1 MKARRNVKV
10 RLCASILAL
19 IALPLATLSAEE
31 ESRGV
36 EASYHGQMGY
46 GSGLGMLEKW
56 CALPNFSYYQEGGI
70 EGWTD
75 TSLRNCSTCHIG
87 VPFGNEPW
95 NPTPEE
101 SALVCAKCH
110 TSGAWTELDH
120 EVTNAGCMSCHK
132 KDKAKRGV
140 DFTIENDV
148 HIAAG
153 FLCHDC
159 HSIYDDGT
167 SDHQFLKGT
176 AMDTTEPTMMGTMDC
191 TLACHNGEAGTE
203 FEGFDP
209 HDGNTNRGRTLND
222 HTAKVACE
230 TCHTG
235 ERPNTALASRQWNV
249 LTKSGDKIVPKTT
262 WRNPGWL
269 PVYKWYDN
277 TGPGASGNFDLP
289 ILSYTERR
297 GADGA
302 KIYPFNAVTVDWF
315 VKTKQS
321 DYDDI
326 IIVPE
331 VFDADENGDGI
342 VTVEE
347 MRVVYKHA
355 TLKTADMNFSISH
368 SVMPAEDAF
377 DCDDCHTRLGTLLN
391 WKQLGYTGDP
401 RVEPEDDTKP
411 PKKPKK

>member
-19 IALPLATLSAEE
+19 IALPLATLSAQVSE
-31 ESRGV
+31 GV

-46 GSGLGMLEKW
+46 GTGLGMLEKW
-56 CALPNFSYYQEGGI
+56 CALPNFSYLQEGGI

-75 TSLRNCSTCHIG
+75 TSLRNCSKCHIG
-87 VPFGNEPW
+87 VPFGNDPW
-95 NPTPEE
+95 NPTAAE
-101 SALVCAKCH
+101 SALVCLKCH
-110 TSGAWTELDH
+110 TSGTPTESDH
-120 EVTNAGCMSCHK
+120 EVAAGGCMSCHK
-132 KDKAKRGV
+132 KDVSKRGD
-140 DFTIENDV
+140 DFTALNDV

-159 HSIYDDGT
+159 HSIFDDGT
-167 SDHQFLKGT
+167 SDHQFRKGT
-176 AMDTTEPTMMGTMDC
+176 AMDTTEPTMMGTLDC
-191 TLACHNGEAGTE
+191 TLACHYGDELQLAHGLQ
-203 FEGFDP
+203 P
-209 HDGNTNRGRTLND
+209 HDGTAKGVTLND
-222 HTAKVACE
+222 HTDKVACE

-235 ERPNTALASRQWNV
+235 RRPNAALASRQWNV
-249 LTKSGDKIVPKTT
+249 FTSTEKPVPLTT
-262 WRNPGWL
+262 WRDPGWV

-297 GADGA
+297 SAPGA

-315 VKTKQS
+315 VRTKNS
-321 DYDDI
+321 AYDDI

-331 VFDADENGDGI
+331 VFAADSNADGT

-347 MRVVYKHA
+347 MRQVYKHA

-368 SVMPAEDAF
+368 SVLPAMDAL
-377 DCDDCHTRLGTLLN
+377 DCDDCHTRLGTVLN
-391 WKQLGYTGDP
+391 WEQLGYPGDP
-401 RVEPEDDTKP
+401 REPEDDGKV
-411 PKKPKK
+411 KKPKK